1 MEQNWHDKIEAYIEG
16 DLSASERKEM
26 EAAMRDDPAL
36 AKEVR
41 VWQLEQEALLQLRLK
56 KVREQFAERSRHL
69 FEEQK
74 PEPLRVAWY
83 RSPWVRVA
91 AVLVPLMVA
100 IWWFMQEPED
110 VEPPVVDNRNV
121 VEEKIVSTPEP
132 QAPDTSKH
140 SKEPEPS
147 PNANF
152 TLQIPPGVFAILQ
165 SYANTQTAS
174 SGEMESIQKGL
185 DQAYTAGK
193 YSVADSLSEKILQD
207 QQMLDTLFEDSKSSL
222 RFVTLSY
229 FSKVRLGRDVQQLL
243 SKCRDL
249 SKAKLVNN
257 SNMQFIY
264 DWIEVLTL
272 LSKPV
277 RDPKEFKEKLDKL
290 ISRFPD
296 HRDMDNSAGD
306 FEKMLL
312 SLQKH
317 TKIK

>member
-1 MEQNWHDKIEAYIEG
+1 MEQNWYNKIEDYVNER
-16 DLSASERKEM
+16 LSPQEQ
-26 EAAMRDDPAL
+26 AAMDIAIGKDPDL
-36 AKEVR
+36 AAEVR
-41 VWQLEQEALLQLRLK
+41 VWQLERDVLNHIELQQKRKDFSEQLK
-56 KVREQFAERSRHL
+56 QWEQ
-69 FEEQK
+69 Q
-74 PEPLRVAWY
+74 PEPLRVIWY
-83 RSPWVRVA
+83 RAPWVRVA
-91 AVLVPLMVA
+91 AAVMLLLVVV
-100 IWWFMQEPED
+100 WWYRSETQETD
-110 VEPPVVDNRNV
+110 SVVDKTEV
-121 VEEKIVSTPEP
+121 IEPIPPTPQP
-132 QAPDTSKH
+132 QALPDTPK
-140 SKEPEPS
+140 KPDLS

-152 TLQIPPGVFAILQ
+152 TLQIPQGVFAILQ

-174 SGEMESIQKGL
+174 TGGMESIQRGL

-229 FSKVRLGRDVQQLL
+229 FSKVRLGRDVQNLL

-272 LSKPV
+272 LNKPV

-312 SLQKH
+312 SLQQY
-317 TKIK
+317 TKNK